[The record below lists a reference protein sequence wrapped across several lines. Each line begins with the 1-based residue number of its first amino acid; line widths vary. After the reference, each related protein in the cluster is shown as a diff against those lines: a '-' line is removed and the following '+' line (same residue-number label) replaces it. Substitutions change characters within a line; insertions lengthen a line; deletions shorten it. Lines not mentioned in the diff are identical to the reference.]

1 MIGKQDNEFR
11 VGPVFRP
18 GELATTAVEA
28 IEFDNPNRELQV
40 EDRVGY
46 IRVETDKECIIKRET
61 IEQIL
66 GRSFQMSELETILS
80 SFSGRIEVTEEF
92 MRFYFG

>member
-1 MIGKQDNEFR
+1 MINKHDSEFL

-18 GELATTAVEA
+18 GELASIAVEA
-28 IEFDNPNRELQV
+28 IETDNPNRDLKV

-46 IRVETDKECIIKRET
+46 IRVETEKECIINRET

-92 MRFYFG
+92 MRFYLG